1 MVTAAGRCRCPS
13 GDNSTSYRLQG
24 NVPAI
29 RRYAGFE
36 EPVSG
41 TRTSGAAAAAVIAGD
56 DGIRDGQRSNGFRS
70 HDTGPPIRVDRE
82 AMGAVDWS
90 VFLAV
95 LLGLT
100 VAIGVVV
107 LLLEQP
113 IRVERFGRTRILM
126 VASLGLSTLAI
137 FGIVIGEDR
146 SSANTPSMALP
157 STGVSLDNVLRVV
170 ATSDQIRTIPAN
182 LIPPL
187 SQVTT
192 ASNLGFPP
200 TNTGCTYRS
209 YEQSTV
215 PPCIFGDRS
224 GAHTWF
230 SRRLPCRNVVPS
242 VRRHRLP
249 GPLAPILMFKPACP
263 AAPLPT
269 HPPIGAGSTADV
281 WVACSSW
288 HRFAINRINQTD
300 PDLLIV
306 TQNLNVTP
314 QGTPYT
320 PARGRGGN
328 CCQERSVP
336 AGPKGCPRISRLRSV
351 PIAWPAMQT
360 TSRLVW

>member
-1 MVTAAGRCRCPS
+1 MS
-13 GDNSTSYRLQG
+13 
-24 NVPAI
+24 
-29 RRYAGFE
+29 
-36 EPVSG
+36 
-41 TRTSGAAAAAVIAGD
+41 
-56 DGIRDGQRSNGFRS
+56 
-70 HDTGPPIRVDRE
+70 
-82 AMGAVDWS
+82 AMDWS

-100 VAIGVVV
+100 VAMGVVV

-113 IRVERFGRTRILM
+113 IRLERFGRTRILT

-137 FGIVIGEDR
+137 FGIVIGQDR

-157 STGVSLDNVLRVV
+157 STRASLANVLRVV
-170 ATSDQIRTIPAN
+170 ATSDQIKTIPAN
-182 LIPPL
+182 LTPPL
-187 SQVTT
+187 SQVST

-200 TNTGCTYRS
+200 TNTGCIPS
-209 YEQSTV
+209 YEQSTI

-224 GAHTWF
+224 GAHTMVLYGDSHAGMWF
-230 SRRLPCRNVVPS
+230 QAFDEIASRAHWRL
-242 VRRHRLP
+242 
-249 GPLAPILMFKPACP
+249 ILMFKPACP

-300 PDLLIV
+300 PDLLVV

-320 PARGRGGN
+320 PAQWQRGMELLFREITAPKTKKLVLGDIPLALGTDCLARNADNVQACSGEPATLYNRAERRGAVAEGVRYIN
-328 CCQERSVP
+328 VTPWFCTRTCSPVIGGYDVYFDGSHVAVGYTRFLEGVLTQKL
-336 AGPKGCPRISRLRSV
+336 GL
-351 PIAWPAMQT
+351 
-360 TSRLVW
+360 